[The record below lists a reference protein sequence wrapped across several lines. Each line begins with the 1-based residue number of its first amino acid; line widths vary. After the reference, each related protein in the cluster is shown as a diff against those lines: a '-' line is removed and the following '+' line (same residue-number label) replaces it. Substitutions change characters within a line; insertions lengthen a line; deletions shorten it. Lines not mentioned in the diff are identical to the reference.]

1 MLVNCTFHACRWIV
15 GFSTWLV
22 LVFENF
28 RLIFDLPI
36 EDHRRI
42 LFFERGEGGTK
53 RESARD
59 KQQSYKKNTEK
70 AKDGKKKERG
80 RNHEIIE

>member
-1 MLVNCTFHACRWIV
+1 MLVAEFCKVV
-15 GFSTWLV
+15 GFSAWLV

-28 RLIFDLPI
+28 RLIFDQPI
-36 EDHRRI
+36 EDHRCT
-42 LFFERGEGGTK
+42 LLFERGEGGKK

-70 AKDGKKKERG
+70 AKEGTTRKRKG
-80 RNHEIIE
+80 EITK